1 MSRFSGKCDFYDH
14 IAIHGLDSV
23 LASRVYVGRSTEP
36 LKLVTRADCIP
47 YYPYVI
53 SSCGCTHGGGTI
65 YLMEKSWVDIEEEQ
79 LGHLK
84 IHDFYR
90 EALAEE
96 LQNAKIK
103 MAADESAHMYN
114 GVWLDRARFVRNLG
128 ELLSQTR
135 EGIKGAYLDEHDRVH
150 VTFKSNPG
158 YEKVINVSCD
168 SYMAIIRDVT
178 KQL

>member
-14 IAIHGLDSV
+14 ITIHGLDSV
-23 LASRVYVGRSTEP
+23 LESRVYVGRSTEP
-36 LKLVTRADCIP
+36 LELTCRADCIP

-53 SSCGCTHGGGTI
+53 SSCGGPVGNI
-65 YLMEKSWVDIEEEQ
+65 YLTEKSWVDIEEEQ

-96 LQNAKIK
+96 LQGARAR
-103 MAADESAHMYN
+103 MAANESAHMN
-114 GVWLDRARFVRNLG
+114 KDIWLDRARFVRNLG

-135 EGIKGAYLDEHDRVH
+135 EGIKGAYLDEHDQVH
-150 VTFKSNPG
+150 VIYKRCSRET
-158 YEKVINVSCD
+158 VINVSCD
-168 SYMAIIRDVT
+168 SYVAIIRDVI
-178 KQL
+178 KEL